1 MDNERQ
7 YKTAKK
13 SYLDH
18 MEHGGSHIGYFE
30 SIVIALKTGF
40 FILKFLIIVLG
51 VAFLFSNIFWVPEGF
66 VAVQTRFGS
75 FVGPSGKQVIKP
87 GGPYFALPLPIDN
100 VVLIPT
106 TIQRCSVDKAFWLEN
121 VHSEPDSIRLEN
133 RPGSQSLIPGE
144 DGSLITA
151 DKNIVQGIWRAYFQL
166 KHYSNSNT
174 DNHVLNFL
182 LNTGTMERAD
192 SIVKQLLQEAIVFE
206 VAGISLGDFVAG
218 RINHK
223 AIAERVRKKLSKLE
237 SGVHLTTV
245 STSRYSVPRILQ
257 KEFQLVTEAESDR
270 ALRIE
275 KAVRYRVST
284 LSEIAGEEWETLLLN
299 VTEFEM
305 AVENGDSLAEQK
317 LQGTIENMLIS
328 GQIGGSFAQKFDN
341 ARSIRTST
349 IEKAR
354 ASAERFRQLLPSYRK
369 NPYILKNQL
378 LQDALE
384 YIWSS
389 GSVSTQYV
397 PAGKKIYLN
406 LDEQRSYD

>member
-1 MDNERQ
+1 MQSERQ
-7 YKTAKK
+7 NTKDKK

-18 MEHGGSHIGYFE
+18 MEHGGNHIGHFE
-30 SIVIALKTGF
+30 SISVALKTGF
-40 FILKFLIIVLG
+40 FMLKILIFILG
-51 VAFLFSNIFWVPEGF
+51 TAFLFSNIFWVPEGF

-87 GGPYFALPLPIDN
+87 GGPYFALPYPIDN
-100 VVLIPT
+100 VVQIPT

-121 VHSEPDSIRLEN
+121 VNSEHDSIRSEN
-133 RPGSQSLIPGE
+133 RSNSQSLIPGE

-174 DNHVLNFL
+174 DNHVMNFL

-192 SIVKQLLQEAIVFE
+192 SLVKQLLQEAIVFE
-206 VAGISLGDFVAG
+206 VARTSLGDFVAG

-223 AIAERVRKKLSKLE
+223 AVARRVQKKLSMLK
-237 SGVHLTTV
+237 SGLRLTTV
-245 STSRYSVPRILQ
+245 SASRYSVPRILK
-257 KEFQLVTEAESDR
+257 KEFQMVTEAESDK

-284 LSEIAGEEWETLLLN
+284 LGEIAGEDWETLLLK

-305 AVENGDSLAEQK
+305 AVERGDSFEEQK
-317 LQGTIENMLIS
+317 LKGTIENMLLS
-328 GQIGGSFAQKFDN
+328 GQIGGSFAQKIDN
-341 ARSIRTST
+341 ARSARTST

-354 ASAERFRQLLPSYRK
+354 ASAERFRQLLHSYRK
-369 NPYILKNQL
+369 NPNILRNQL

-389 GSVSTQYV
+389 KSVSTQYV

-406 LDEQRSYD
+406 LNEQRIYD